1 MSNYEIGEYQLPR
14 PKWQTLEEYS
24 EELKDVFM
32 FKREDGIL
40 QATSHTNQS
49 EPVQW
54 GSMIYP
60 GFSRMFRAV
69 GQDLDTEVL
78 IVTGYGENWIG
89 KIDLNSMTWL
99 WETKEKDP
107 YLYSTSVFNWV
118 YRDTQQNLEGLI
130 NNLNIPT
137 IGVLNGP
144 SDGHYEL
151 ACACDITLAADDC
164 YFQDIHFVN
173 GLVPGDGVYLTMKHF
188 MGEKRANW
196 LALTGERI
204 DAQTALE
211 WGYVSEVL
219 PRDQLLPRAWE
230 IARKIME
237 QPRVIR
243 RMTHDIMK
251 KPLRKMLA
259 DDHNMF
265 SGFQAWG
272 NVITGH
278 RKDDAAMELI
288 TEFDDSVMKD
298 SVEKSVNK

>member
-1 MSNYEIGEYQLPR
+1 MSKYEIGEFQLPR
-14 PKWQTLEEYS
+14 PKWQSLEEYS
-24 EELKDVFM
+24 EILKDVFM

-40 QATSHTNQS
+40 QVTSHTHGS
-49 EPVQW
+49 EPIQW
-54 GSMIYP
+54 GSMAYP
-60 GFSRMFRAV
+60 GFSQMFRAV

-78 IVTGYGENWIG
+78 ILTGYGENWIG
-89 KIDLNSMTWL
+89 KIDANSMKWL
-99 WETKEKDP
+99 YETKDSDP
-107 YLYSTSVFNWV
+107 YLYNTSMFNWV
-118 YRDTQQNLEGLI
+118 YRDTQLNLEGLI

-151 ACACDITLAADDC
+151 ACCCDITLCADDC
-164 YFQDIHFVN
+164 FFQDIHYVN
-173 GLVPGDGVYLTMKHF
+173 NLVPGDGVYLTFKHY
-188 MGEKRANW
+188 MGEKKANY

-204 DAQTALE
+204 DAKTACE
-211 WGYVSEVL
+211 WGLVSQVL

-230 IARKIME
+230 IARKMME

-272 NVITGH
+272 NCITGH
-278 RKDDAAMELI
+278 KDTAAARELI
-288 TEFDDSVMKD
+288 ADFDDSLMKD
-298 SVEKSVNK
+298 